1 MKIPQEIQAGS
12 VTPEPFD
19 TTDNISFSVL
29 ASGSSGNSIFVSTN
43 KTKILIDAGL
53 SGAEI
58 QKRLAIIGEDPASIQ
73 AIIITHEHIDHI
85 KGAGVLSRR
94 FKIPVYGNEKTLS
107 ASAAC
112 MKIPCETKFFES
124 GTPFFIG
131 EMRINPFSISHD
143 ASDPCGFTIKS
154 GNSKLG
160 IATDLGIAT
169 NLVKTRLKNCTG
181 LVLEANHDPYLLA
194 NGTYPWSLK
203 QRIKGRTGHL
213 SNEEARDLLGEIA
226 GRNLRN
232 IILGH
237 LSKENNCP
245 EKALSTVSQAIKN
258 FNSNLLNACDE
269 KPTSIFKI

>member
-1 MKIPQEIQAGS
+1 MY
-12 VTPEPFD
+12 
-19 TTDNISFSVL
+19 FSVL
-29 ASGSSGNSIFVSTN
+29 ASGSTGNSIFVSN
-43 KTKILIDAGL
+43 NNTKILIDAGL

-58 QKRLAIIGEDPASIQ
+58 QKRLAIIGEDPENIQ
-73 AIIITHEHIDHI
+73 AIIITHEHTDHV

-94 FKIPVYGNEKTLS
+94 FKIPVYGNKRTLS
-107 ASAAC
+107 ASASC
-112 MKIPCETKFFES
+112 IKTPCETKFFES

-160 IATDLGIAT
+160 IATDLGTAT
-169 NLVKTRLKNCTG
+169 ALVKTRLKNCTG

-194 NGTYPWSLK
+194 TGPYPWSLK
-203 QRIKGRTGHL
+203 QRVKGRTGHL

-226 GRNLRN
+226 GKNLKN

-245 EKALSTVSQAIKN
+245 AKALSIVSQALN
-258 FNSNLLNACDE
+258 NHNSRLLNATDE
-269 KPTSIFKI
+269 KPTSIFQI